1 MIFNLYRSRLS
12 FGVVLR
18 DLTPELQAS
27 ARSFPIVTLNGPR
40 QSGKSTLCRATF
52 PKLAYANLEDPSV
65 REFAVTDPK
74 RFLTQFSDGAI
85 LDEIQHA
92 PQLVSHRQVIVDED
106 PRPGR
111 WVLTGSQNFTLTHAV
126 SQSLAGRTAMLQLPP
141 LNWAE
146 VSRFERAPAD
156 LDTAMLFGGYPR
168 IHDAGMEPARWLQS
182 YVQTYLERDVR
193 SLKSVGD
200 LSTFQ
205 KFLQLC
211 AGRTG
216 QLLKLSSLAD
226 DCGITQPTAKAWMSV
241 LEASF
246 IVFLLRPWFSNSD
259 KRLVKSPKLHFFDSG
274 LVCWL
279 MGIREPGQLAV
290 HPMRGSIFESWAAAE
305 IYKQRLARG
314 DGSGIYFYRDAKE
327 READMLLE
335 ARPPAGHP
343 WVIEMKSGSTI
354 VNDMLKS
361 GLRIAGQLP
370 DMTTLQTAIVYG
382 GDVSQERSDCKV
394 VPWRKVQMT
403 AW

>member
-1 MIFNLYRSRLS
+1 
-12 FGVVLR
+12 
-18 DLTPELQAS
+18 
-27 ARSFPIVTLNGPR
+27 
-40 QSGKSTLCRATF
+40 
-52 PKLAYANLEDPSV
+52 
-65 REFAVTDPK
+65 
-74 RFLTQFSDGAI
+74 
-85 LDEIQHA
+85 
-92 PQLVSHRQVIVDED
+92 
-106 PRPGR
+106 
-111 WVLTGSQNFTLTHAV
+111 
-126 SQSLAGRTAMLQLPP
+126 
-141 LNWAE
+141 
-146 VSRFERAPAD
+146 
-156 LDTAMLFGGYPR
+156 
-168 IHDAGMEPARWLQS
+168 
-182 YVQTYLERDVR
+182 
-193 SLKSVGD
+193 
-200 LSTFQ
+200 
-205 KFLQLC
+205 
-211 AGRTG
+211 
-216 QLLKLSSLAD
+216 
-226 DCGITQPTAKAWMSV
+226 
-241 LEASF
+241 
-246 IVFLLRPWFSNSD
+246 
-259 KRLVKSPKLHFFDSG
+259 
-274 LVCWL
+274 